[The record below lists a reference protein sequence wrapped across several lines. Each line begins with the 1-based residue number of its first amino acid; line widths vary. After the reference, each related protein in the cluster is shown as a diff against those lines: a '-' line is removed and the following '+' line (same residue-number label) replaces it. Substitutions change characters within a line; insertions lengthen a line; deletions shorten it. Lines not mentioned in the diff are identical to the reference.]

1 MDTSKGPLARPMAS
15 APMARTPVAA
25 SAAVTRPGSARAA
38 TATRSSVAFGRGP
51 PVKPSIRR
59 LQGESRA
66 PASLK
71 TTTTTTAAAAR
82 IVKSGGTARSSSA
95 AQLDGAAAA
104 MTRPPRPAASKDAT
118 SKERRRAEVYAVNAY
133 LKKLEQANYQKFLDD
148 VTSSVGLDDLS
159 TLSWGSSQSS
169 NMPSPTYRTAKEK
182 QRDLIK
188 EGKAGPRAF
197 RKGKGT
203 LPGPL
208 PVPKRTV
215 GSFGGV

>member
-15 APMARTPVAA
+15 APMVRTPVTA
-25 SAAVTRPGSARAA
+25 SAAVTRPGSGRAA

-51 PVKPSIRR
+51 PVVPSIRR

-95 AQLDGAAAA
+95 AQLDGAAA
-104 MTRPPRPAASKDAT
+104 MTRPPRPASKDAT
-118 SKERRRAEVYAVNAY
+118 SKERHRAEVYAVNAY

-197 RKGKGT
+197 RKSKGA

-208 PVPKRTV
+208 PVPKRAV